1 MFCSRYGSSGIILM
15 WLDSKWGN
23 IIMEEERAS
32 GRNEVVDDMCVM
44 SVGDES
50 CYGNKRETMIV
61 EGRIKDVEGMG

>member
-32 GRNEVVDDMCVM
+32 GRNEVVMICV
-44 SVGDES
+44 
-50 CYGNKRETMIV
+50 
-61 EGRIKDVEGMG
+61 